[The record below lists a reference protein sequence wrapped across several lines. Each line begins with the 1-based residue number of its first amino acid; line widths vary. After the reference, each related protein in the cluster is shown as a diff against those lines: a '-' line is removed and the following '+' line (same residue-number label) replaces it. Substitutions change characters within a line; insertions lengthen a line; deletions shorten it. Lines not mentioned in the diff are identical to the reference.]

1 MTQGLRVSLLG
12 FLGGIMLF
20 SFSNAEELKE
30 GAKLPS
36 VACTDHEGHTFDLFE
51 AGKEGWTLVYF
62 YPKADTPG
70 CTKQAC
76 SLRDAYEQLTR
87 KGVRVFGVSTDE
99 VAAQKAFREKHRLPF
114 TLIADPEKKVLDAFG
129 VPATLG
135 FAKRQAFLFRDGV
148 LVWRDL
154 AASTDKQ
161 AADVLAAM
169 ERLEAAGKA
178 AS

>member
-1 MTQGLRVSLLG
+1 
-12 FLGGIMLF
+12 
-20 SFSNAEELKE
+20 
-30 GAKLPS
+30 
-36 VACTDHEGHTFDLFE
+36 
-51 AGKEGWTLVYF
+51 
-62 YPKADTPG
+62 
-70 CTKQAC
+70 
-76 SLRDAYEQLTR
+76 
-87 KGVRVFGVSTDE
+87 
-99 VAAQKAFREKHRLPF
+99 
-114 TLIADPEKKVLDAFG
+114 LIADPEKKVLDAFG